1 MYYIA
6 VLTEQTKA
14 GQNYIKQITHFCME
28 KGLFP
33 QIELYRDQE
42 QFFEQIQGKIPTSVL
57 LALHGVAGLNAAE
70 HLRSLYPECGIIWC
84 SDLDF
89 SLHAFRL
96 RIEYFFWNR
105 SARRNLR
112 KAFLYGLKRGKQ
124 KRPEHIKNRYRNR
137 RIIMKLNGKRGS
149 RTKTSHASFFAHVS
163 F

>member
-14 GQNYIKQITHFCME
+14 GQNYIKQITRFCME
-28 KGLFP
+28 KGLFS

-42 QFFEQIQGKIPTSVL
+42 QFFEQIQEKIPTSVL

-89 SLHAFRL
+89 SLQAFRL
-96 RIEYFFWNR
+96 RIEYFLLEPVSEAELKEGLSVW
-105 SARRNLR
+105 LEKR
-112 KAFLYGLKRGKQ
+112 KTKKAGTHKKQ
-124 KRPEHIKNRYRNR
+124 I
-137 RIIMKLNGKRGS
+137 
-149 RTKTSHASFFAHVS
+149 
-163 F
+163 

>member
-14 GQNYIKQITHFCME
+14 GQNYIKQITRFCME
-28 KGLFP
+28 KGLFS

-42 QFFEQIQGKIPTSVL
+42 QFFEQIQEKIPTRVL

-96 RIEYFFWNR
+96 RIEYFLLEPVSEEKLKEGLSVW
-105 SARRNLR
+105 LEKR
-112 KAFLYGLKRGKQ
+112 KTKKAGTHKKQ
-124 KRPEHIKNRYRNR
+124 I
-137 RIIMKLNGKRGS
+137 
-149 RTKTSHASFFAHVS
+149 
-163 F
+163 

>member
-14 GQNYIKQITHFCME
+14 GQNYIKQITRFCME
-28 KGLFP
+28 KGLFS

-42 QFFEQIQGKIPTSVL
+42 QFFEQIQEKIPTSVL

-96 RIEYFFWNR
+96 RIEYFLLEPVSEAELKEGLSIW
-105 SARRNLR
+105 LEKR
-112 KAFLYGLKRGKQ
+112 KTKKAGTHKKQ
-124 KRPEHIKNRYRNR
+124 I
-137 RIIMKLNGKRGS
+137 
-149 RTKTSHASFFAHVS
+149 
-163 F
+163 

>member
-96 RIEYFFWNR
+96 RIEYFLLEPVSEAELKEGLSVW
-105 SARRNLR
+105 LEKR
-112 KAFLYGLKRGKQ
+112 KTKKAGTHKKQ
-124 KRPEHIKNRYRNR
+124 I
-137 RIIMKLNGKRGS
+137 
-149 RTKTSHASFFAHVS
+149 
-163 F
+163 

>member
-96 RIEYFFWNR
+96 RIEYFFMEPVSEAELKEGLSVW
-105 SARRNLR
+105 LEKR
-112 KAFLYGLKRGKQ
+112 KTKKAGTHKKQ
-124 KRPEHIKNRYRNR
+124 I
-137 RIIMKLNGKRGS
+137 
-149 RTKTSHASFFAHVS
+149 
-163 F
+163 

>member
-14 GQNYIKQITHFCME
+14 GQNYIKQITRFCME

-70 HLRSLYPECGIIWC
+70 HLCSLYPECGIIWC

-96 RIEYFFWNR
+96 RIEYFLLEPVSEEELREGLSVWLD
-105 SARRNLR
+105 RR
-112 KAFLYGLKRGKQ
+112 KTKRAGT
-124 KRPEHIKNRYRNR
+124 R
-137 RIIMKLNGKRGS
+137 RRM
-149 RTKTSHASFFAHVS
+149 T
-163 F
+163 

>member
-14 GQNYIKQITHFCME
+14 GQNYIKQITRFCME
-28 KGLFP
+28 KGLFS

-42 QFFEQIQGKIPTSVL
+42 QFFEQIQEKIPTSVL

-96 RIEYFFWNR
+96 RIEYFLLEPVSEAELKEGLSVW
-105 SARRNLR
+105 LEKR
-112 KAFLYGLKRGKQ
+112 KTKKAGTHTKQ
-124 KRPEHIKNRYRNR
+124 I
-137 RIIMKLNGKRGS
+137 
-149 RTKTSHASFFAHVS
+149 
-163 F
+163 

>member
-14 GQNYIKQITHFCME
+14 GQNYIKQITRFCME
-28 KGLFP
+28 KGLFS

-42 QFFEQIQGKIPTSVL
+42 QFFEQIQEKIPTSVL

-96 RIEYFFWNR
+96 RIEYFLLEPVSEAELKEGLSVW
-105 SARRNLR
+105 LEKR
-112 KAFLYGLKRGKQ
+112 KTKKAGTHKKTDIETEGLY
-124 KRPEHIKNRYRNR
+124 
-137 RIIMKLNGKRGS
+137 
-149 RTKTSHASFFAHVS
+149 
-163 F
+163 

>member
-14 GQNYIKQITHFCME
+14 GQNYIKQITRFCME
-28 KGLFP
+28 KGLFS

-42 QFFEQIQGKIPTSVL
+42 QFFEQIQEKIPTSVL

-96 RIEYFFWNR
+96 RIEYFLLEPVSEEKLKEGLSVW
-105 SARRNLR
+105 LEKR
-112 KAFLYGLKRGKQ
+112 KTKKAGTHKKQ
-124 KRPEHIKNRYRNR
+124 I
-137 RIIMKLNGKRGS
+137 
-149 RTKTSHASFFAHVS
+149 
-163 F
+163 

>member
-14 GQNYIKQITHFCME
+14 GQNYIKQITRFCME

-42 QFFEQIQGKIPTSVL
+42 QFFEQIQEKIPTSVL

-96 RIEYFFWNR
+96 RIEYFLLEPVSEEKLKEGLSVW
-105 SARRNLR
+105 LEKR
-112 KAFLYGLKRGKQ
+112 KTKKAGTHKKQ
-124 KRPEHIKNRYRNR
+124 I
-137 RIIMKLNGKRGS
+137 
-149 RTKTSHASFFAHVS
+149 
-163 F
+163 

>member
-14 GQNYIKQITHFCME
+14 GQNYIKQITRFCME

-42 QFFEQIQGKIPTSVL
+42 QFFEQIQKKIPTSVL

-96 RIEYFFWNR
+96 RIEYFLLEPVSEEELREGLSVWLD
-105 SARRNLR
+105 RRKTK
-112 KAFLYGLKRGKQ
+112 KAGTHKKR
-124 KRPEHIKNRYRNR
+124 I
-137 RIIMKLNGKRGS
+137 
-149 RTKTSHASFFAHVS
+149 
-163 F
+163 

>member
-14 GQNYIKQITHFCME
+14 GQNYIKQITRFCME
-28 KGLFP
+28 KGLFS

-42 QFFEQIQGKIPTSVL
+42 QFFEQIQEKIPTSVL

-96 RIEYFFWNR
+96 RIEYFLLEPVSEAELKEGLSVW
-105 SARRNLR
+105 LEKR
-112 KAFLYGLKRGKQ
+112 KTKKAGTHKKQ
-124 KRPEHIKNRYRNR
+124 I
-137 RIIMKLNGKRGS
+137 
-149 RTKTSHASFFAHVS
+149 
-163 F
+163 